1 MKTETSNLWKTI
13 PGMCEEIPTITAYI
27 PDNKTSDGAVVILP
41 GGGYRKRAPHEGKRY
56 AEFLTDNGITAF
68 VVEYRVAPHRFPL
81 PLLDARRGIKFAR
94 FFADKYGIDKSKIAI
109 MGSSAGGH
117 LAALTST
124 YFKDIETDTPTD
136 EIDGEDFIPNAQIL
150 CYPVI
155 KLLEE
160 GVAHIG
166 SGQQLLGEMRD
177 TLAKDFE
184 PHTLATAK
192 TPPAFIW
199 HTHADSGVNVI
210 NSLEYAKS
218 LKNNDVDTE
227 LHVFPHGGHGLGLT
241 DHIKETDPKILK
253 HVAQWSELL
262 ITWLKY
268 IGF

>member
-1 MKTETSNLWKTI
+1 MKTETSNLWNIT
-13 PGMCEEIPTITAYI
+13 PGMCEETPTITAYI

-41 GGGYRKRAPHEGKRY
+41 GGGYYKRAPHEGKRY

-68 VVEYRVAPHRFPL
+68 VVEYRVSPHRFPL

-124 YFKDIETDTPTD
+124 YFKDIETDTPAD
-136 EIDGEDFIPNAQIL
+136 EIDKEDFLPDAQIL

-155 KLLEE
+155 RLLDEKI
-160 GVAHIG
+160 AHID
-166 SGQQLLGEMRD
+166 SGQKLLGENRD
-177 TLAKDFE
+177 VLAGSLE
-184 PHTLATAK
+184 PDSLVSGQ
-192 TPPAFIW
+192 TPPVFIW
-199 HTHADSGVNVI
+199 HTQADPLVNVL

-218 LKNNDVDTE
+218 LKNSGVDAE
-227 LHVFPHGGHGLGLT
+227 LHIFPHGGHGLGLT
-241 DHIKETDPKILK
+241 DHIKETNPKILK
-253 HVAQWSELL
+253 HVLQWSELL